1 MNMVKMTL
9 NDLMQVPSDEE
20 LRELAAAEAMQPVV
34 DEDSPEMTAEQL
46 IQFRKMHR
54 ENRNKQTVSL
64 RLSPDTLKKAKAYGK
79 GYTSFLSRLLDAAID
94 NEELVRR
101 CV

>member
-1 MNMVKMTL
+1 MTL
-9 NDLMQVPSDEE
+9 NDLMQAPFEEE
-20 LRELAAAEAMQPVV
+20 LRELEAAEAMAPVF

-46 IQFRKMHR
+46 IQFKRMHR
-54 ENRNKQTVSL
+54 EDRNKQTVSL

-79 GYTSFLSRLLDAAID
+79 GYTSFLSRLLDAAIED
-94 NEELVRR
+94 EALVRK